1 MYFRSMIL
9 VTGGT
14 GLVGAHLLR
23 HMVEHES
30 RPIRATY
37 RSEAS
42 LEMTRTI
49 FGYTL
54 QDVDAYMNKIEWVKA
69 DLFDLFDVE
78 GAVQGVDVIF
88 HCAAFVSFQPSDK
101 ELLLKGNPLM
111 TELLINAAVESG
123 VSTFMHVSSVAALGR
138 AENGA
143 AIDET
148 TEWKE
153 SPNNSVYAQ
162 SKYASELHVWRGME
176 EGLNVGIVN
185 PTIILGPGPWKSGSS
200 KFFHTFHKGFKYYT
214 TGQTGF
220 VDVRDVVEMLIR
232 IEREGKYGKRYLAVG
247 ENVIYRD
254 LFNAIT
260 AEYGVPAPTTQPPSW
275 LTGLLWRVEWLR
287 SVLTNAS
294 PLVTKETTRSATSSY
309 TYSHHRAVE
318 ELGMNF
324 RNMNEIIPEYCQLYV
339 SDLKAGKVK

>member
-1 MYFRSMIL
+1 MIL

-23 HMVEHES
+23 HLVEQES

-54 QDVDAYMNKIEWVKA
+54 NDVDAYMAKIEWVKA

-78 GAVQGVDVIF
+78 AVVKGVDVVF

-101 ELLLKGNPLM
+101 DLLLKGNPLM
-111 TELLINAAVESG
+111 TELLINASVEFG

-138 AENGA
+138 AENGTD
-143 AIDET
+143 IDES

-153 SPNNSVYAQ
+153 SPNNSVYAR

-176 EGLNVGIVN
+176 EGLQVGVVN

-214 TGQTGF
+214 TGKTGF
-220 VDVRDVVEMLIR
+220 VDVRDVVEMLVR
-232 IEREGKYGKRYLAVG
+232 IERNGHFGKRYLAVG

-254 LFNAIT
+254 LFHAIT
-260 AEYGVPAPTTQPPSW
+260 SAYGVPAPSIQPPSW
-275 LTGLLWRVEWLR
+275 LTGILWRVEWLR
-287 SVLTNAS
+287 SVLTNAT
-294 PLVTKETTRSATSSY
+294 PLVTKETTRSAMSTY
-309 TYSHHRAVE
+309 TYSNRRAVE
-318 ELGMNF
+318 ELGMEF
-324 RNMNEIIPEYCQLYV
+324 HNMDEIIPEYCELYER
-339 SDLKAGKVK
+339 DLKLGKVE